1 MKRYFFL
8 PLTLPFL
15 ILFILLLPLL
25 FILFASTITIAF
37 QKLGLP
43 LPVAFTLFWAALIG
57 SFMNIPIKEI
67 KSYGPVVRMTKVS
80 FFGITYPVPY
90 VDWGEQKTVV
100 SINVGGALVPLSVV
114 LYEVVRLLVLDETFL
129 FTRMAMAILISTIVS
144 KAFSRP
150 VRGLGIAIPTF
161 IPPLVAAVLA
171 LLLGGDNRPLIAY
184 ASGTMGV

>member
-57 SFMNIPIKEI
+57 SFINIPIKEI
-67 KSYGPVVRMTKVS
+67 KSYGPVVRMTKIGRAHV
-80 FFGITYPVPY
+80 
-90 VDWGEQKTVV
+90 
-100 SINVGGALVPLSVV
+100 
-114 LYEVVRLLVLDETFL
+114 
-129 FTRMAMAILISTIVS
+129 
-144 KAFSRP
+144 
-150 VRGLGIAIPTF
+150 
-161 IPPLVAAVLA
+161 
-171 LLLGGDNRPLIAY
+171 
-184 ASGTMGV
+184 